1 MPLAI
6 LNTRTNVGIH
16 AHPITVEA
24 HISNGLPHF
33 SIVGLPETLIKESK
47 DRVRS
52 AIINSHFEFPMR
64 RITINLGPADLPK
77 FGSGFDLPIALSI
90 LIASEQLYPIEKNT
104 LDHYEFFGELTLSGA
119 LRPAKGT
126 LPMLLACRK
135 SQHACIIPYENTDDA
150 TLIEGGEYY
159 AAHHLLDACSHLTGR
174 KKLSPVST
182 SIQSTTHLHYPF
194 DIAEVKG
201 QYHAKRALEIAAAG
215 GHSLLMVGPPGTGK
229 SMLATRLT
237 TLLPPLSLEQ
247 ALEVAA
253 IQSIRGISFNT
264 EKWQQRAFRA
274 PHHTSSSIALV
285 GGGSPPKPG
294 EISLAH
300 QGVLFLD
307 ELPEFSRQ
315 TLDTL
320 REPLESGIISI
331 ARAAHH
337 AEYPAQFQLICAM
350 NPCPCGHFGNPHE
363 RCRCT
368 PLHIKNYR
376 NRLSGPF
383 LDRID
388 LHLEVPAIKKE
399 MLISTETLPAETSE
413 KVRERVVRAH
423 QQQITR
429 QGSNNAR
436 LGVKALE
443 IHCVLGPKEKQLAE
457 TALQKLRLSARSFHR
472 ILRVSRTLADLDGS
486 ENIDIKHLSEAFSYR
501 DNRLIAE
508 QF

>member
-1 MPLAI
+1 MALSI
-6 LNTRTNVGIH
+6 LKTRTNVGIQ
-16 AHPITVEA
+16 ALPITVEA
-24 HISNGLPHF
+24 HISNGLPRF

-52 AIINSHFEFPMR
+52 AIINSHFEFPAKN
-64 RITINLGPADLPK
+64 ITINLGPADLPK

-90 LIASEQLYPIEKNT
+90 IIASEQLDIST
-104 LDHYEFFGELTLSGA
+104 HILDTYEFIGELTLSGA
-119 LRPAKGT
+119 LRPVKGT

-135 SQHACIIPYENTDDA
+135 AQHECILPIENTTEA
-150 TLIEGGEYY
+150 GLVENGSFY
-159 AAHHLLDACSHLTGR
+159 AARHLLDVCSHLTGR
-174 KKLSPVST
+174 KKIAPVET
-182 SIQSTTHLHYPF
+182 SIQQSDTLHYPF
-194 DIAEVKG
+194 DLSEVKG

-215 GHSLLMVGPPGTGK
+215 GHSLLMTGPPGTGK
-229 SMLATRLT
+229 TMLASRLIT
-237 TLLPPLSLEQ
+237 ILPPLSLEE

-253 IQSIRGISFNT
+253 IQSVRGIAFDAN
-264 EKWQQRAFRA
+264 KWQQRTFRA

-320 REPLESGIISI
+320 REPLESGHITI

-350 NPCPCGHFGNPHE
+350 NPCPCGHLGNPNE
-363 RCRCT
+363 SCRCS
-368 PLHIKNYR
+368 PGQIKHYR

-388 LHLEVPAIKKE
+388 LHLEVPALKKE
-399 MLISTETLPAETSE
+399 ALTQKETLPPETSE
-413 KVRERVVRAH
+413 KIRARVLIARKR
-423 QQQITR
+423 QEER
-429 QGSNNAR
+429 QGKNNAR
-436 LGVKALE
+436 LGVKLLE
-443 IHCVLGPKEKQLAE
+443 KHCALGPKETQLAD
-457 TALQKLRLSARSFHR
+457 TAIQKLRLSARSYHR
-472 ILRVSRTLADLDGS
+472 ILRVARTLADLDNQETIS
-486 ENIDIKHLSEAFSYR
+486 IKHLSEAFSYR
-501 DNRLIAE
+501 DNKVMMS
-508 QF
+508 